1 MASAAQELLLSRAN
15 RVRGKISGKMVL
27 VTVIAVV
34 GLGFLYL
41 TWNSSEEAPGEDD
54 QRRTSISPTVPF
66 TPAATPRPSDPAPA
80 VAQPNEPE
88 PAPAEP
94 DMNKMLEAS
103 IRAPVIAFSADVN
116 RSDNQQARG
125 DGAPQDFSMG
135 LPPGLVEGQ
144 QQQPDR
150 LRDKLQPTP
159 LEGMRA
165 SLLTN
170 LHMVVPQGAQIPCIL
185 QTAVSSD
192 QPGFVTC
199 VVQRDVLSASGQ
211 VVLMEKG
218 STVVGEYEGGL
229 RRGQR
234 RIFVLW
240 NRARTPGGVIINLA
254 SPAADGLG
262 RSGFDGKIKTHFW
275 QRFGGAIL
283 MSVVSDVTRYAFSH
297 LSEGQDLE
305 TENTERASQDAAS
318 IALENSINIPPT
330 LYKNQGDV
338 VSIFV
343 ARDLDFSS
351 VYDLKLTQTRK
362 QIYDRAV
369 TGDMRRAPGIITK

>member
-1 MASAAQELLLSRAN
+1 
-15 RVRGKISGKMVL
+15 MVL

-41 TWNSSEEAPGEDD
+41 TWNSGEEAPGEDD

-80 VAQPNEPE
+80 VAQPNAPE
-88 PAPAEP
+88 PAPADP
-94 DMNKMLEAS
+94 DINKMLEAS

-116 RSDNQQARG
+116 RSDNQQALG

-144 QQQPDR
+144 QQQQDR

-159 LEGMRA
+159 LEGVRA
-165 SLLTN
+165 SLLPN
-170 LHMVVPQGAQIPCIL
+170 LHMVVPQGTQIPCIL

-262 RSGFDGKIKTHFW
+262 RSGFDGKIQTHFW
-275 QRFGGAIL
+275 ERFGGAIL
-283 MSVVSDVTRYAFSH
+283 MSVVSDATKYAFSH
-297 LSEGQDLE
+297 LGEGQDLE

-369 TGDMRRAPGIITK
+369 TGDMRRAPGIIAK